1 MYELYKPFDF
11 LSNDE
16 CQEIINYG
24 RTHETEDG
32 ALGERKGFFEKNK
45 RQGKICWCNIK
56 KYKDKILE
64 VFKTFNKNL
73 YIDED
78 LQITFYKQ
86 NDFYTWHK
94 DTFRESERM
103 PWQRLLSI
111 TVELQPAPQA
121 GLFLNSNVYPFI
133 PRNEDLTI
141 KLKQGQAFV
150 FPSKDEH
157 MARNLGPKERISLVA
172 WGSKLT
178 KH

>member
-1 MYELYKPFDF
+1 MYNLYKPFDF
-11 LSNDE
+11 LSKDE

-24 RTHETEDG
+24 QTHETEDG
-32 ALGERKGFFEKNK
+32 VVGERKAFFEKDK
-45 RQGKICWCNIK
+45 RQGKVCWCNIK

-94 DTFRESERM
+94 DTFRESEGM
-103 PWQRLLSI
+103 PRQRLLSI
-111 TVELQPAPQA
+111 VVELQPASQA
-121 GLFLNSNVYPFI
+121 GLFLDSTVYPFI
-133 PRNEDLTI
+133 PRNEDFTI

-150 FPSKDEH
+150 FPSNDMH

>member
-11 LSNDE
+11 LSKDE

-24 RTHETEDG
+24 QTHETEDG
-32 ALGERKGFFEKNK
+32 TLGERKAFFKKDK
-45 RQGKICWCNIK
+45 RQGKVCWCNIK

-73 YIDED
+73 YIHED

-86 NDFYTWHK
+86 NDFYIWHK
-94 DTFRESERM
+94 DTFRESEGMLR
-103 PWQRLLSI
+103 QRLLSI
-111 TVELQPAPQA
+111 TVELQLAPQA

-133 PRNEDLTI
+133 PRNKDLTI

-150 FPSKDEH
+150 FPSNDMH
-157 MARNLGPKERISLVA
+157 MARNLGPKERISLVT
-172 WGSKLT
+172 WGYKLV
-178 KH
+178 K